1 MAEHKHTVPDD
12 SVQRG
17 FETSDVNA
25 KTVTVAGVAL
35 SAGLMIAGILFS
47 WGLYAVFKSYTPTP
61 HTSPRAFVIPDTAG
75 LPPLPRLQADPH
87 AVLIPFVRE
96 QDSILASY
104 GWVSKDSGIAR
115 IPIERAMELVVKQGL
130 PVVGQ

>member
-1 MAEHKHTVPDD
+1 MADHKHTATDEAVK
-12 SVQRG
+12 RG

-25 KTVTVAGVAL
+25 KTVTFAGLAL

-47 WGLYAVFKSYTPTP
+47 WGLYTVFKSYTPEP
-61 HTSPRAFVIPDTAG
+61 HAPPRTFVVPDTAN
-75 LPPLPRLQADPH
+75 LPPVPRLQADPH
-87 AVLIPFVRE
+87 VALIPFVRQ

-104 GWVSKDSGIAR
+104 GWVSKDSGIVR

-130 PVVGQ
+130 PVARK